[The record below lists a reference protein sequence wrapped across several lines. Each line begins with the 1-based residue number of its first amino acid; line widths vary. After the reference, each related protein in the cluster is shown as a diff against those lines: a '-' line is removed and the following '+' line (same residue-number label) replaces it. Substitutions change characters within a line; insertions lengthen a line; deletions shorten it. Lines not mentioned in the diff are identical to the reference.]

1 MIWCKVFFRLLI
13 LYKCSKPCF
22 AYTVEPAYSGHPI
35 QRTPG
40 ELALFAPIILLF
52 LLLITLVTSNVNA
65 LIMMQ
70 YIVATNVDRDFI
82 EPVVEEL
89 ANKNIIFNK
98 PTVQGLDSCFIV
110 NAKENS

>member
-1 MIWCKVFFRLLI
+1 
-13 LYKCSKPCF
+13 
-22 AYTVEPAYSGHPI
+22 
-35 QRTPG
+35 
-40 ELALFAPIILLF
+40 
-52 LLLITLVTSNVNA
+52 
-65 LIMMQ
+65 MQ

-110 NAKENS
+110 NTKENS